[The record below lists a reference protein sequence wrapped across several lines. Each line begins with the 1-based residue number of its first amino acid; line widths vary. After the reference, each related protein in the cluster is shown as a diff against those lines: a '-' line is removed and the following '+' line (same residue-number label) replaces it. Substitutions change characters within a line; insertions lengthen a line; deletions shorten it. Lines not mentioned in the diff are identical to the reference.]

1 MVNRYYDSR
10 RPQQY
15 QFSAPPVDAAL
26 DAMKIAQQQYDT
38 NFMAAADL
46 KNKYI
51 TTLEQDRAGANQLQA
66 EWQKSIDDVVTKANG
81 DFSVI
86 SKDLYGLTKR
96 MEKDLSPGGQA
107 YAMQQNYKAYQDAQ
121 AYNRERLKSGKITAE
136 DFNLLNRSV
145 TKSYKGVGTK
155 DPLTGDYEKILIPE
169 LNDYYDADNA
179 ATEFLQKLPKKTVE
193 ETVPTVKDGYITY
206 STRKVERI
214 DPKEATTG
222 LQSKL
227 LTDDKFVQYAK
238 QKAQL
243 MGVDPLTYIASVVD
257 SIASKQ
263 VPIYSGTMS
272 DTTGTKITGDPV
284 ELQRRKMS
292 NDWALQKD
300 RQRHQVAMKA
310 LDDKKAE
317 MEAAGQNA
325 SSLALV
331 SVSDSSTGRYKPIDD
346 KGIVEGGAQSR
357 SGSSAFTGTMF
368 GASPSR
374 APVSGATKVSF
385 ADVMKNPAKYQGAV
399 NTELVKSIEQ
409 QYGNSIT
416 EGQKRELY
424 NKSLD
429 ADVYGKGIYV
439 NQYRTPEAQKR
450 DADVLFPRLATGQ
463 VGLWKIDTKTGNVIE
478 VTSPQAKK
486 DLYNNVY
493 DVEKRHAKQV
503 VIGRTSPQGGGVP
516 YGAYFTDPKDGTA
529 YVLAENEERMNQF
542 NQKDR
547 KAAFGYANS
556 DKAKGDPFELMLG
569 NAKTQV
575 QWEKRYV
582 PDPAT
587 GVMKPQ
593 ILYRSNDPKDA
604 NDPYLWYK
612 DAQGNK
618 QYYTPAHIEQ
628 AILPAQALP
637 INKRSGT
644 KDYNTNI
651 EYTPEGEDE

>member
-15 QFSAPPVDAAL
+15 QFYTPPVDAAL
-26 DAMKIAQQQYDT
+26 DAMKIAQTQYDT

-51 TTLEQDRAGANQLQA
+51 TSLEQDRATANELQN
-66 EWQKSIDDVVTKANG
+66 EWQKSIDDVVAKANG

-86 SKDLYGLTKR
+86 SKDLYGLTKKI
-96 MEKDLSPGGQA
+96 EKDLMPGGKA
-107 YAMQQNYKAYQDAQ
+107 YAIQDNYRVYQEAQ
-121 AYNRERLKSGKITAE
+121 KYNKERLKAGKITAE
-136 DFNLLNRSV
+136 DFNLLNQHV
-145 TKSYKGVGTK
+145 GQTYKGIGNQ
-155 DPLTGDYEKILIPE
+155 DPLTGDYERLLIPE
-169 LNDYYDADNA
+169 LNDYYDGNTV
-179 ATEFLQKLPKKTVE
+179 ATELLQKLPKRTVE
-193 ETVPTVKDGYITY
+193 QTVPTVKDGYITY
-206 STRKVERI
+206 STQKVESV
-214 DPKEATTG
+214 DPKEAQQA
-222 LQSKL
+222 LVSKL
-227 LTDDKFVQYAK
+227 LNDDKFLQYNT
-238 QKAQL
+238 QRAQL
-243 MGVDPLTYIASVVD
+243 MGVDPRAYLEKIVTDISTQ
-257 SIASKQ
+257 Q
-263 VPIYSGTMS
+263 VPLYSGTFS
-272 DTTGTKITGDPV
+272 DTRGTKISGDPV
-284 ELQRRKMS
+284 ALQNRKMA
-292 NDWALQKD
+292 NDWAMQKD

-325 SSLALV
+325 SNLALV

-346 KGIVEGGAQSR
+346 KGTIDKTTGLQLANNTF
-357 SGSSAFTGTMF
+357 SGNMF
-368 GASPSR
+368 GASTRLS
-374 APVSGATKVSF
+374 STGTKTQVSF
-385 ADVMKNPAKYQGAV
+385 ADVMKNPTKYQGDV

-409 QYGNSIT
+409 QYGNKIT

-424 NKSLD
+424 NKSLE

-463 VGLWKIDTKTGNVIE
+463 VGLWKVDTKTGNVVE
-478 VTSPQAKK
+478 VTSPQEKK
-486 DLYNNVY
+486 DLYSSVY
-493 DVEKRHAKQV
+493 DTEKRHAKQV
-503 VIGRTSPQGGGVP
+503 VVGRTSPQGGGVP

-529 YVLAENEERMNQF
+529 YILAENEERMNQF

-556 DKAKGDPFELMLG
+556 DKSKGDPFQLTVG
-569 NAKTQV
+569 NSKSTV
-575 QWEKRYV
+575 QWEKKYV

-593 ILYRSNDPKDA
+593 ILYRSTDAKDA

-612 DAQGNK
+612 DEAGNK

-644 KDYNTNI
+644 KDYNTNL
-651 EYTPEGEDE
+651 EYTPEGEE